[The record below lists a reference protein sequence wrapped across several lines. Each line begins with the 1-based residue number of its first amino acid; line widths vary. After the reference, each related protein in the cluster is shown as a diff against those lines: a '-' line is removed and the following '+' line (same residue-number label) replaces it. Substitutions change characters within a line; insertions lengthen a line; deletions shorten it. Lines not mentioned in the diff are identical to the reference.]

1 MSGLGAVFK
10 PHSVAVIGASKSPG
24 KIGHAILKNIIESGY
39 NGPVYPINP
48 KEDEILGLRCYP
60 SMRAVPGEVSL
71 AVISVPPQAVLS
83 VAEECGQVG
92 VNCLVVI
99 TAGFKETGKEGL
111 DLELKLKEIVKKY
124 GMRMIGP
131 NCLGIIDTHTPLN
144 ASFAK
149 RSPLK
154 GRIAFISQSGAL
166 GVAILD
172 WSIQR
177 GLGMSKF
184 VSLGNKTDIS
194 ETDLIEEIASDDET
208 SVILFYLEDISD
220 GRRFVEVAR
229 ASSSKKPI
237 LIFKAGTTQAGAQAA
252 SSHTGAL
259 AGSDL
264 AYDVAFK
271 QAGVLRAKTIEEL
284 FDWASAF
291 ASQPIPS
298 GKNVLVVTNSGG
310 PGIITTDYVENVGL
324 NMARFQ
330 KETVENLRK
339 SLPPTA
345 NLYNPIDVI
354 GDALPERYEIAL
366 KYGLE
371 DPAVCS
377 AIVLLT
383 PTAVIDPDQTAS
395 VVIEAAKAHRDIPI
409 VTSFM
414 GGEAVEQA
422 RKTLSSAGIP
432 TYPFPEPAVS
442 ALAGLTRYGQR
453 RLKPSTISSP
463 VYEDVDREA
472 VKEIFREV
480 KEDGRL
486 VLLGPEAARVA
497 RSYNIPVAPSLLAKR
512 PDEAAYMAEVLGFPV
527 VLKIAS
533 PKIMHKTDV
542 GGVKVNC
549 KTPREVR
556 DGFVE
561 IMDNVHRLMPDATL
575 YGVEVQKMM
584 KKGVELIIGMTKDM
598 QFGPLIA
605 FGLGGI
611 YVNLLKDVSFRLAY
625 ALDESEIEE
634 MISETKA
641 HMLLKGYR
649 GEKPCDIKSIVDT
662 IGRISA
668 LVLDF
673 PEITD
678 VDVNP
683 VMAYPDGVAALDIK
697 ITIS

>member
-1 MSGLGAVFK
+1 MPGLGDIFR
-10 PHSVAVIGASKSPG
+10 PEGVAVIGASKSPE
-24 KIGHAILKNIIESGY
+24 KIGHAILRNIIESGY
-39 NGPVYPINP
+39 TGSVYPINP
-48 KEDEILGLRCYP
+48 KEDEISGLRCYP
-60 SMRAVPGEVSL
+60 SMKTVPEPVSL
-71 AVISVPPQAVLS
+71 AVISVPPKAVLS
-83 VAEECGQVG
+83 VAEECGQAG
-92 VNCLVVI
+92 VRCLVVI

-111 DLELKLKEIVKKY
+111 DLELRLKDIVKKY
-124 GMRMIGP
+124 DMRMIGP

-184 VSLGNKTDIS
+184 VSLGNKTDIN

-208 SVILFYLEDISD
+208 SVILFYLEDIVD
-220 GRRFVEVAR
+220 GRKFVEVAR

-264 AYDVAFK
+264 AYDVAFR

-291 ASQPIPS
+291 ASQSIPS

-310 PGIITTDYVENVGL
+310 PGIITTDYIENVGL

-330 KETVENLRK
+330 KETVESLRK

-345 NLYNPIDVI
+345 NVYNPIDVI

-366 KYGLE
+366 KHGLE
-371 DPAVCS
+371 DPSVSSAV
-377 AIVLLT
+377 VLLT
-383 PTAVIDPDQTAS
+383 PTAVIDPNQTAH
-395 VVIEAAKAHRDIPI
+395 VVIQAAMAHADIPV

-414 GGEAVEQA
+414 GGEAVKEA
-422 RKTLSSAGIP
+422 RDTLSDAGIP

-442 ALAGLTRYGQR
+442 ALAGLTRYGER
-453 RLKPSTISSP
+453 RRKPQHASLPT
-463 VYEDVDREA
+463 YEDIDQEG
-472 VKEIFREV
+472 VKEIFKEV

-533 PKIMHKTDV
+533 PKIIHKTDV
-542 GGVKVNC
+542 GGVKINC
-549 KTPREVR
+549 KTPKEVR

-561 IMDNVHRLMPDATL
+561 IMDNVHRLLPDATL

-584 KKGVELIIGMTKDM
+584 KKGVELIIGMTKDT

-625 ALDESEIEE
+625 ALDESEIQE

-641 HMLLKGYR
+641 FMLLKGFR
-649 GEKPCDIKSIVDT
+649 GEKPCDIKSIVDA

>member
-1 MSGLGAVFK
+1 MAGLDDVFRPK
-10 PHSVAVIGASKSPG
+10 SVAVVGASKSPE
-24 KIGHAILKNIIESGY
+24 KIGHVILKNIVESGY
-39 NGPVYPINP
+39 PGSIYPINP
-48 KEDEILGLRCYP
+48 KEEEIAGRKCFP
-60 SMRAVPGEVSL
+60 SLKEVPDEVSL
-71 AVISVPPQAVLS
+71 AVIVVPPKAVLS
-83 VAEECGQVG
+83 VAEEAGQAKVKS
-92 VNCLVVI
+92 LVVI

-111 DLELKLKEIVKKY
+111 DLEQKLKDIVTKY

-131 NCLGIIDTHTPLN
+131 NCLGIIDTHTPIN

-154 GRIAFISQSGAL
+154 GRIAFVSQSGAL

-194 ETDLIEEIASDDET
+194 ETDVIREIASDENT
-208 SVILFYLEDISD
+208 KVILLYVEDISE
-220 GRRFVEVAR
+220 GQKFVEVAR
-229 ASSSKKPI
+229 ASSLKKPI

-271 QAGVLRAKTIEEL
+271 QAGVLRARTIEEL
-284 FDWASAF
+284 FDWAVAF
-291 ASQPIPS
+291 ASQPIPT

-310 PGIITTDYVENVGL
+310 PGIITTDFVENAGL
-324 NMARFQ
+324 SMARFQ
-330 KETVENLRK
+330 RGTVDGLHDA
-339 SLPPTA
+339 LPPAA
-345 NLYNPIDVI
+345 NVYNPVDVL
-354 GDALPERYEIAL
+354 GDGPPERYEAAL
-366 KYGLE
+366 RIGLE
-371 DPAVCS
+371 DPTVSSAV
-377 AIVLLT
+377 VLLT
-383 PTAVIDPDQTAS
+383 PTAAIDPTATAH
-395 VVIEAAKAHRDIPI
+395 VVVKTAREHDAIPI

-414 GGEAVEQA
+414 GGPAVEEG
-422 RKTLSSAGIP
+422 RTILSEAGVP

-442 ALAGLTRYGQR
+442 ALDGLARYGE
-453 RLKPSTISSP
+453 RLKKLDVISTPSYP
-463 VYEDVDREA
+463 DVDQDA
-472 VKEIFREV
+472 VREIFREV

-486 VLLGPEAARVA
+486 VLLGPESARVA
-497 RSYNIPVAPSLLAKR
+497 RSYNIPTAPSLLAKR

-533 PKIMHKTDV
+533 PKILHKTDV
-542 GGVKVNC
+542 GGVKVNLTTA
-549 KTPREVR
+549 KEVR
-556 DGFVE
+556 DGFIE
-561 IMDNVHRLMPDATL
+561 IMDSVNRLMPNATV

-584 KKGVELIIGMTKDM
+584 KKGVELIIGMTKDT

-625 ALDESEIEE
+625 ALNEAEIEE
-634 MISETKA
+634 MINETKA
-641 HMLLKGYR
+641 AILLKGFR
-649 GEKPCDIKSIVDT
+649 GEKPCDMKSIVDS
-662 IGRISA
+662 IGRVA
-668 LVLDF
+668 RLVLDF
-673 PEITD
+673 PEIND
-678 VDVNP
+678 IDVNP
-683 VMAYPDGVAALDIK
+683 VMAYPDGVAALDMK